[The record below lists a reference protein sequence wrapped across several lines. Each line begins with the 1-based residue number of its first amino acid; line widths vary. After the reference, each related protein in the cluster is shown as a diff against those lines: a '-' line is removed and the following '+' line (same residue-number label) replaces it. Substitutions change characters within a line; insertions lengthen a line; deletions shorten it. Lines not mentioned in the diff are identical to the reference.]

1 MGQVVFNNIKP
12 KYSNLAAIQEGGSKA
27 TVKLG
32 DGEIWLIDTTNTTKV
47 DGTGVYDAYIKGDG
61 NTLAKD
67 LEVIELTTKIELD
80 DYSTT
85 EQMNAAIQAAV
96 TGKQDS
102 ITTVNVSVDSN
113 TGTPSATANVNGNT
127 LNLSF
132 NNLKGEKGDKG
143 DRGNDGLPGQKGEK
157 GDKGDTGAPGAN
169 GVTTEADIA
178 IITNIDET
186 TSYDSTTEVASAEAA
201 QNLLKAINENDATIK
216 EEIIKDEETLVGVL
230 MQHHDNITEL
240 QTAADTISDID
251 ERLTTAEEALES
263 IDVNFSSGQAVG
275 DTAIVNN
282 LNNGG
287 DTDVLSAEQGKVL
300 KDEIIA
306 NEEVAANA
314 IIELHDALDNV
325 GNGYK
330 ADYSNELDVVEIPKP
345 TALTKMNI
353 ISSTLPASKRDVLNA
368 TIEFWDKN
376 GNYFKKPI
384 TEFTVQGNSSARY
397 GFQKLNFGFDI
408 ADGSKIKFG
417 DWVPQDSFHLKA
429 NFIDSF
435 RGARNIIAYH
445 IWERQ
450 LNDRG
455 WIAGRPWRKLADAD
469 ITNAHGTGNLNED
482 FNSDAKGVPDGF
494 AVKVYWN
501 NEFYGLFTLQLK
513 KHRDNYAMSKKKA
526 KHCFVDGYL
535 LKYNNSTMVHSIF
548 HGENMIDWTQ
558 FELRNPKNLIDIN
571 GKPYNGDE
579 PEELSDTDGFSATVK
594 GYVKDLSN
602 RCNAIASAEDLVA
615 IIDKDY
621 AIDYLLNV
629 NYMGNDDV
637 LTNNTMYCT
646 WDGNLWFTL
655 LYDSDQSFG
664 LQWEGYTHSVN
675 VSYDVF
681 GVNKATGTPMDKFF
695 TWFKSDMDARY
706 KELRDNG
713 IFDVKN
719 IIKELSDWVA
729 MIGTDNFDAEF
740 TKWNETP
747 SYRDGSLTYTY
758 NPQAGGFYDSIGT
771 IEKWL
776 TARTAFLDNYFNY
789 NNG

>member
-1 MGQVVFNNIKP
+1 MAKDINIGGRLHSIATGNVVAGADEILDDNLGKKQTQINTETYSLVESVNNA
-12 KYSNLAAIQEGGSKA
+12 LAELSPDQEEALAVAAKA
-27 TVKLG
+27 NANEAKLG
-32 DGEIWLIDTTNTTKV
+32 YYVCDTDADVAAKTISATGYALTTGGNIHIKMTNANTADAVTLNINSTGAKALFYNGEQASSTNSWEA
-47 DGTGVYDAYIKGDG
+47 G
-61 NTLAKD
+61 
-67 LEVIELTTKIELD
+67 EVIEVYYDGSNYQASNAQGDGGKAEKIKYDNSQSGLAADNVQEALD
-80 DYSTT
+80 KIDNGLV
-85 EQMNAAIQAAV
+85 EDEKVIAQALLLHKEKIDKVEENANQV
-96 TGKQDS
+96 PS
-102 ITTVNVSVDSN
+102 IKERL
-113 TGTPSATANVNGNT
+113 
-127 LNLSF
+127 LNLES
-132 NNLKGEKGDKG
+132 
-143 DRGNDGLPGQKGEK
+143 
-157 GDKGDTGAPGAN
+157 
-169 GVTTEADIA
+169 ADELVIA
-178 IITNIDET
+178 HALTRLNSVVKNI
-186 TSYDSTTEVASAEAA
+186 
-201 QNLLKAINENDATIK
+201 
-216 EEIIKDEETLVGVL
+216 
-230 MQHHDNITEL
+230 
-240 QTAADTISDID
+240 
-251 ERLTTAEEALES
+251 
-263 IDVNFSSGQAVG
+263 
-275 DTAIVNN
+275 
-282 LNNGG
+282 
-287 DTDVLSAEQGKVL
+287 
-300 KDEIIA
+300 
-306 NEEVAANA
+306 
-314 IIELHDALDNV
+314 

-330 ADYSNELDVVEIPKP
+330 ADYSEELGVIEIPKP
-345 TALTKMNI
+345 TAITKMNI
-353 ISSTLPASKRDVLNA
+353 ISSTLPASKATVLDA

-445 IWERQ
+445 VWEKQ

-469 ITNAHGTGNLNED
+469 ITTSHGTGSLNED

-513 KHRDNYAMSKKKA
+513 KNRDNYAMGKSKA
-526 KHCFVDGYL
+526 KHIFIDGYL
-535 LKYNNSTMVHSIF
+535 DQLFN
-548 HGENMIDWTQ
+548 GEDNINWTR
-558 FELRNPKNLIDIN
+558 FELRNPKSLKDIDGN
-571 GKPYNGDE
+571 KYDGDN
-579 PEELSDTDGFSATVK
+579 PKELSDTDEFSATVK

-664 LQWEGYTHSVN
+664 LQWEGNTHSVN
-675 VSYDVF
+675 ISRDVF

-695 TWFKSDMDARY
+695 TWFKADMDARY

-729 MIGTDNFDAEF
+729 MIGTDNFETEF
-740 TKWNETP
+740 EKWNETP
-747 SYRDGSLTYTY
+747 SYRDGSLTYTH
-758 NPQAGGFYDSIGT
+758 NPQTGGFYDSIGT
-771 IEKWL
+771 VEKWL
-776 TARTAFLDNYFNY
+776 KERTAFLDSYFNY
-789 NNG
+789 NN